1 MFLRTAPSLVP
12 PQQYPSRGQVRE
24 GPCWPLLFPLMPF
37 LLAGVCCC
45 NYMND
50 TFIMYCKPFK
60 STFLVVFF
68 CLSSIYLCV
77 WIRLETS
84 GQKSQKSDHVVMT
97 QTEQMDRVMDIIFIL
112 ECCMG
117 KPTNFVSFC
126 RWANIYCCFALYE
139 FVFIIGK
146 VSTTTV
152 ECHIVGRLSRKM
164 GTNIDYSTYLFIYLS
179 EVAPE
184 VGRGSHPGHTVWPAF
199 PQVASVQSQHFL
211 FWIETA
217 TSVVYEVTQLWSGM
231 TFQIM

>member
-1 MFLRTAPSLVP
+1 MFLHTAPSLVP

-77 WIRLETS
+77 WIMLETS

-97 QTEQMDRVMDIIFIL
+97 EQIIIFIL

-126 RWANIYCCFALYE
+126 RWANIYCS
-139 FVFIIGK
+139 FVFIIGE

-152 ECHIVGRLSRKM
+152 ECHIVGGLSRKK
-164 GTNIDYSTYLFIYLS
+164 GTNIDYTTYLFIYLS
-179 EVAPE
+179 EAVPE
-184 VGRGSHPGHTVWPAF
+184 VSRASHPGHSVWPAF
-199 PQVASVQSQHFL
+199 PQVASIQSQHFL

-217 TSVVYEVTQLWSGM
+217 TSVVYEVTQLWSGV